1 MHKIFLILSI
11 QKPLLVLNASAGSGK
26 TYALVRTY
34 IKLLLSEQ
42 EKPYKFSEIIAMTF
56 TNKAALEMKHRII
69 EKLDEL
75 AYPEKHVEFNLDYVD
90 QLALELSVTQ
100 KEIHHRSK
108 LILNAIL
115 HRYEDF
121 HVMTI
126 DKFNL
131 RLIRS
136 FSLDLDLP
144 NDFEIIMNEDTI
156 IEQVVDNLLNE
167 MGKDGE
173 ISKLIFNYAKS
184 RVDEDEK
191 WDVRRDLI
199 NFAKVLSKEVNFE
212 IIEELQKSE
221 FTLEG
226 FKLLKNEIKELN
238 ASFEEKC
245 KKVFQLFLDSQLV
258 ANDLPGAGNT
268 YRPIMRLGEYT
279 SIPKELFTEA
289 FIKNCESPT
298 PPKKNY
304 PDELKSALLRLNDNY
319 LQDLKNYTVL
329 SKYSQNYFNM
339 ALLQHISAALEN
351 LKKDEHLIR
360 ISEFN
365 KMIAAL
371 VAEDEAPYIYERL
384 GTRYH
389 HFMLDEFQD
398 TSRLQWL
405 NMIPLFHDSLGNW
418 NENLVVGDPK
428 QSIYRFKNGVADQFV
443 ALPELY
449 NPEKDP
455 RIAQKS
461 HFFKEAGEMK
471 VLGSNW
477 RSSEIIVNFNNFIFE
492 KMQLALPDSY
502 KQFYDAVKQHPESKK
517 NGLVEVESYPVKT
530 KLKAI
535 DCMEFILKSIEK
547 AETDGFKR
555 GEICILGRANKD
567 CKVWANALTDL
578 KFKVVSVDSLSVENE
593 PKVKLVMS
601 YLKLRMN
608 PNSQNENK
616 QFAEQYTRVKN
627 KSVEFYRSYFTIKKT
642 ESGSE
647 YNLFERERF
656 ISENFQSKFEF
667 FFKYESLYELIQ
679 LSYQLFNFQELDNP
693 YLHHLSD
700 MVHSYELKNG
710 PDLKLFLQDFASND
724 SGKAVQ
730 LPESDDAVKIMSMHK
745 SKGLEFPVVILPNL
759 DTNFHS
765 TLSEYFIKSDEYT
778 LYSKLSEKS
787 PVDAIKE
794 FTEIEHAQMEMDIV
808 NLYYVAMTRPQERI
822 YIHNPFKTK
831 TFGEVFHN
839 CLLQLKGIEV
849 ENDTLYYHSEKGKG
863 RVKKENSL
871 LEEDQFYIP
880 KTSSDNLWFPD
891 IALQDKEDLLLSE
904 LLSDEQRFGNQFHLC
919 IAQINAKNE
928 IVNLLNS
935 LEQSG
940 EIETAFKPRLK
951 DALENLFTSNEY
963 NQLFASAENILNEQT
978 FIVSENEQLRPDKI
992 ILKQNDT
999 VVIDYKTGLRKKKDL
1014 KQVQLYKK
1022 LLSEVGY
1029 PNVKGF
1035 IFYTNE
1041 NALEQIH

>member
-1 MHKIFLILSI
+1 MHKNFLILSI

-26 TYALVRTY
+26 TYALVKTY
-34 IKLLLSEQ
+34 IKLLLFEQ

-75 AYPEKHVEFNLDYVD
+75 AYPEKSINFNQDYVD

-136 FSLDLDLP
+136 FSLDLDIP
-144 NDFEIIMNEDTI
+144 NDFEIIMNEDAI

-167 MGKDGE
+167 MGKDE
-173 ISKLIFNYAKS
+173 QISKLIFNYAKS
-184 RVDEDEK
+184 KVDEDEK
-191 WDVRRDLI
+191 WDIRKNLI
-199 NFAKVLSKEVNFE
+199 SFAKVLSKEVNFE

-221 FTLEG
+221 FTLAG
-226 FKLLKNEIKELN
+226 FKQLKEDIKQLN
-238 ASFEEKC
+238 TAFVERCKSVYSLFSSYQLAS
-245 KKVFQLFLDSQLV
+245 
-258 ANDLPGAGNT
+258 NDLPGGTQLYNPLLKL
-268 YRPIMRLGEYT
+268 RELN
-279 SIPKELFTEA
+279 SIPAILFTEN
-289 FIKNCESPT
+289 FINKCSNPT
-298 PPKKNY
+298 PANKNF
-304 PDELKSALLRLNDNY
+304 PEKLKSALIDLQESY
-319 LQDLKNYTVL
+319 LHDLTTFTIL
-329 SKYSQNYFNM
+329 TKYSNNYFNM

-405 NMIPLFHDSLGNW
+405 NMIPLFHDSLANW
-418 NENLVVGDPK
+418 NENLIVGDPK

-443 ALPELY
+443 VLPELY
-449 NPEKDP
+449 NPEKDV

-461 HFFKEAGEMK
+461 HFFKEAGEMTI
-471 VLGSNW
+471 LGSNW

-492 KMQLALPDSY
+492 KMQSTLPEKY
-502 KQFYDAVKQHPESKK
+502 KQFYDGVRQLPESKK
-517 NGLVEVESYPVKT
+517 NGVVHVESYPVKN
-530 KLKAI
+530 KLKPL
-535 DCMEFILKSIEK
+535 DCMNFILKSIQE
-547 AETDGFKR
+547 AEIDGFKR

-567 CKVWANALTDL
+567 CKIWANALTDL

-593 PKVKLVMS
+593 PKVKLIMS
-601 YLKLRMN
+601 YLKLRLN

-616 QFAEQYTRVKN
+616 QFAEHYTRVKK
-627 KSVEFYRSYFTIKKT
+627 KSVEFYRSYFTVKQS

-679 LSYQLFNFQELDNP
+679 LSYQLFDFQELDNP

-700 MVHSYELKNG
+700 MVHVYELKNG
-710 PDLKLFLQDFASND
+710 PDLKLFLQEFASND

-745 SKGLEFPVVILPNL
+745 SKGLEFPVVILPSM

-765 TLSEYFIKSDEYT
+765 TLSEYFIKSDEFT

-794 FTEIEHAQMEMDIV
+794 FTETEHAQMEMDIV
-808 NLYYVAMTRPQERI
+808 NLYYVAMTRPQERL
-822 YIHNPFKTK
+822 YVHNPFKTK
-831 TFGEVFHN
+831 TFGEIFHN
-839 CLLQLKGIEV
+839 CLLQLDGIEV
-849 ENDTLYYHSEKGKG
+849 EENILHYHSEKGE
-863 RVKKENSL
+863 KELNTNKNNVD
-871 LEEDQFYIP
+871 EDQFYIP
-880 KTSSDNLWFPD
+880 KNSTDNLWFPD
-891 IALQDKEDLLLSE
+891 IALQDKEDLLLSDM
-904 LLSDEQRFGNQFHLC
+904 LSDEQRFGNQFHLS
-919 IAQINAKNE
+919 IAQINSKNE
-928 IVNLLNS
+928 IDDLLNS

-940 EIETAFKPRLK
+940 EIEAAFKPRLK
-951 DALENLFTSNEY
+951 DALENLFTSTEY
-963 NQLFASAENILNEQT
+963 NQLFASADNILNEQT
-978 FIVSENEQLRPDKI
+978 FIVSENELLRPDKI
-992 ILKQNDT
+992 ILKKNAT
-999 VVIDYKTGLRKKKDL
+999 IVIDYKTGIRKKKDV

-1029 PNVKGF
+1029 NNVSGY